1 MEFRDYYKILNVPKN
16 ATDKEVKQAYR
27 KLARKYHPDVNP
39 GNRQAEERFKEINEA
54 YQVLSDPRRRAEYDQ
69 FGAEWARGG
78 QYQQQAWQRMRERA
92 QQRFRQQAG
101 QPGADFGG
109 FADTSGFSDFFEM
122 LFGRGGLG
130 SGLGGLGGFSRS
142 APRAQAPPEIEQ
154 AVEITLEEAY
164 HGGERSFRLQVDE
177 PCPACRGLGVLG
189 SRTCPTCRGMRQI
202 TRQREL
208 TLRIPSGAYDGLKLR
223 VPGQAAAGGGSMA
236 DVYFK
241 IHIQPHPLYERKA
254 DDLHV
259 EVPVLLADAMLG
271 GEVEVM
277 TLSGRKTMRL
287 PPETQNGQVFRLAG
301 EGMPKLRGGGS
312 GDLYAK
318 VRVLLP
324 TNLSPRERELFSEL
338 RALRR
343 GYAGART

>member
-1 MEFRDYYKILNVPKN
+1 MEFKDYYKILNVSKN
-16 ATDKEVKQAYR
+16 ATDKEIKQAYR

-54 YQVLSDPRRRAEYDQ
+54 YQVLSDPKRRAEYDQ

-78 QYQQQAWQRMRERA
+78 QSQQQAWQRMWERA
-92 QQRFRQQAG
+92 QQRSRQQAG
-101 QPGADFGG
+101 QPGTDFGG
-109 FADTSGFSDFFEM
+109 FADTSGFSDFFDM

-130 SGLGGLGGFSRS
+130 GGLGGLGGFSRS
-142 APRAQAPPEIEQ
+142 AVQPQQPHEIEQ
-154 AVEITLEEAY
+154 DVEITLEEAY
-164 HGGERSFRLQVDE
+164 RGVERSFRLQFNE
-177 PCPACRGLGVLG
+177 PCPACRGLGLQG
-189 SRTCPTCRGMRQI
+189 NRTCPTCQGAGQI
-202 TRQREL
+202 ARQREL
-208 TLRIPSGAYDGLKLR
+208 TVCIPPGAYEGLRLR
-223 VPGQAAAGGGSMA
+223 VPGQAAVGGGPAS

-241 IHIQPHPLYERKA
+241 IHIQPHPLFERKG

-259 EVPVLLADAMLG
+259 EVAVPVADAVLG
-271 GEVEVM
+271 GDADVP

-301 EGMPKLRGGGS
+301 EGLPKLRGGGR

-324 TNLSPRERELFSEL
+324 TNLSSRERELFAEL

-343 GYAGART
+343 GYAAARA